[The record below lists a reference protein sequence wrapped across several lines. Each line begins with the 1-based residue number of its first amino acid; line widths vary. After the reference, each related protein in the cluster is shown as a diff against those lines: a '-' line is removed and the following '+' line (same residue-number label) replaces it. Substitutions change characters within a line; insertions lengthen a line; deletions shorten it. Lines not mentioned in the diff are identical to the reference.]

1 MAGFTMLLKLLT
13 GAAVGGA
20 GMGSGLGR
28 MAGQGLAKGLMG
40 SAARGLG
47 GGKSGLS
54 GGMGGGGKGRG
65 QSGGQGGGQGR
76 CGCGQGGGQA
86 ETGEQLVKIVEL
98 VAKRLAER
106 NAGQSAPAL
115 AAEDKPTLPASARTT
130 LSLAVAEPENAA
142 PTIEVR
148 AVPMAAYACRMCG
161 RRISVAA
168 DDPIADPRCPQCGG
182 PMDAAPGA

>member
-13 GAAVGGA
+13 GAAAGGA

-47 GGKSGLS
+47 GGK
-54 GGMGGGGKGRG
+54 GGMGGGKGRG

-76 CGCGQGGGQA
+76 CGCGQGGGQG

-106 NAGQSAPAL
+106 NAGQSAPTL
-115 AAEDKPTLPASARTT
+115 AAEDKSALETPVRQT
-130 LSLAVAEPENAA
+130 LSLQAAQPENAA
-142 PTIEVR
+142 VTIEAQ
-148 AVPMAAYACRMCG
+148 AVAMAAYACRMCG

-182 PMDAAPGA
+182 PMDTAPQV

>member
-1 MAGFTMLLKLLT
+1 MAGFMMLLKLLT
-13 GAAVGGA
+13 GAAAGGA

-40 SAARGLG
+40 SASRGIA
-47 GGKSGLS
+47 GGKSGMGS
-54 GGMGGGGKGRG
+54 GMGGGKGRG
-65 QSGGQGGGQGR
+65 QSGGHSGQGR
-76 CGCGQGGGQA
+76 CGCGQGGGQG

-106 NAGQSAPAL
+106 NAGQAAPAL
-115 AAEDKPTLPASARTT
+115 ATDEKPALTSPVRET
-130 LSLAVAEPENAA
+130 LSLAVAEPDNAG

-148 AVPMAAYACRMCG
+148 AVAMAAYACRMCG

-182 PMDAAPGA
+182 PMDAAREA

>member
-1 MAGFTMLLKLLT
+1 MAGFMMLVKLLT
-13 GAAVGGA
+13 GAAAGGA

-40 SAARGLG
+40 SAARGLA
-47 GGKSGLS
+47 GGK
-54 GGMGGGGKGRG
+54 GGMGGGKGRG

-76 CGCGQGGGQA
+76 CGCGQGGGQG
-86 ETGEQLVKIVEL
+86 ETSEQLVKIVEL

-115 AAEDKPTLPASARTT
+115 AAEEQPALETSPPTT
-130 LSLAVAEPENAA
+130 LSLQAAQPENVVE
-142 PTIEVR
+142 TIEVR
-148 AVPMAAYACRMCG
+148 AVAMAAYACRMCG

-182 PMDAAPGA
+182 PMDAAPEA

>member
-13 GAAVGGA
+13 GAAVGGG

-28 MAGQGLAKGLMG
+28 MAGQGLAKGLIG

-47 GGKSGLS
+47 GGKSGMS

-65 QSGGQGGGQGR
+65 QSGQGR
-76 CGCGQGGGQA
+76 CGCGQNSGQG

-115 AAEDKPTLPASARTT
+115 AAEDKAALSAPARET
-130 LSLAVAEPENAA
+130 LSLAVAQPKNVAQ
-142 PTIEVR
+142 TIEVR
-148 AVPMAAYACRMCG
+148 AVAMTAYACRMCG
-161 RRISVAA
+161 RRIAVAA
-168 DDPIADPRCPQCGG
+168 DDPIDDPRCPQCGG
-182 PMDAAPGA
+182 PMDAPAET

>member
-13 GAAVGGA
+13 GAAAGGA

-28 MAGQGLAKGLMG
+28 MAGQGLAKGLIG

-47 GGKSGLS
+47 GGKSGMG
-54 GGMGGGGKGRG
+54 GGMGGGKGR
-65 QSGGQGGGQGR
+65 GQGGGQGR
-76 CGCGQGGGQA
+76 CGCGQGGGQG

-115 AAEDKPTLPASARTT
+115 AVEEKPALETSGRET
-130 LSLAVAEPENAA
+130 LSLQAVQPENAA
-142 PTIEVR
+142 QIIEAR
-148 AVPMAAYACRMCG
+148 AVAMTAYACRMCG

-182 PMDAAPGA
+182 PMEAPSEA

>member
-1 MAGFTMLLKLLT
+1 MAGFMMLLKLLT
-13 GAAVGGA
+13 GAAAGGA

-40 SAARGLG
+40 SAARGLA
-47 GGKSGLS
+47 GGK
-54 GGMGGGGKGRG
+54 GGMGGGKGRG
-65 QSGGQGGGQGR
+65 QSGGQGGGKSGGQGR
-76 CGCGQGGGQA
+76 CGCGQGGGQG
-86 ETGEQLVKIVEL
+86 ESGEQLVKIVEL

-115 AAEDKPTLPASARTT
+115 VAEEQPALETAAPTT
-130 LSLAVAEPENAA
+130 LSLQAAQPENVAE
-142 PTIEVR
+142 TIEVR
-148 AVPMAAYACRMCG
+148 AVTMAAYACRMCG

-182 PMDAAPGA
+182 PMEAAPEA

>member
-13 GAAVGGA
+13 GAAGGGA
-20 GMGSGLGR
+20 GLGSGLSR
-28 MAGQGLAKGLMG
+28 MAGQGLAKGLIG

-47 GGKSGLS
+47 GGTGGL
-54 GGMGGGGKGRG
+54 GGGGKGRG
-65 QSGGQGGGQGR
+65 QSGGQGR
-76 CGCGQGGGQA
+76 CGCGQGGGQG

-106 NAGQSAPAL
+106 NAGQSAPGLASEEKTAL
-115 AAEDKPTLPASARTT
+115 SAPVRETS
-130 LSLAVAEPENAA
+130 SLAVVEPENAA
-142 PTIEVR
+142 QTIDVR
-148 AVPMAAYACRMCG
+148 AVAMTAYACRTCG

-182 PMDAAPGA
+182 LMDAAPEA